1 MCVVTMSA
9 NPSRLAL
16 VLALLGTTAICGA
29 ATTLI
34 NSALPINLDAQS
46 SDFDYRNNLLL
57 FRHVKISQGDTSVE
71 ADEATATGLKF
82 DDSRWDFHGNVR
94 ITLPDGNLLSDAAT
108 IQFAKNALS
117 SALITGSPATF
128 EQKHEKC
135 LARGRAG
142 KIEYDFASET
152 VRMSEQ
158 AWISYGDG
166 EISGR
171 TLVYSIHEQ
180 RVMANPQDQGDQ
192 RVHITINPHTPANP
206 QAPAGT
212 AKCGK

>member
-1 MCVVTMSA
+1 MSA
-9 NPSRLAL
+9 SPGRLTL
-16 VLALLGTTAICGA
+16 LLALLVSAAVGG
-29 ATTLI
+29 ATTPLI
-34 NSALPINLDAQS
+34 NSALPIDLDAQS

-57 FRHVKISQGDTSVE
+57 FRHVRISQGDTSVQ

-128 EQKHEKC
+128 EQKREKC
-135 LARGRAG
+135 VAKGHAG

-152 VRMSEQ
+152 VRLSEQ

-171 TLVYSIHEQ
+171 TLVYSTRDQ
-180 RVMANPQDQGDQ
+180 RVLANPQDQGDQ
-192 RVHITINPHTPANP
+192 RVRITINPQSP
-206 QAPAGT
+206 QGPQPPAGT
-212 AKCGK
+212 PKCGK